1 MDKLSKVKVG
11 ENYPRAERNTWNM
24 FKYHKVKH
32 WNRNNSAA
40 DCSIAFKFGTE
51 FHYVTGDT
59 LQMFKVEGQ
68 RSRSQRKLTYQQ
80 QKRYNM
86 AMDMFS
92 DFKVGMAS

>member
-51 FHYVTGDT
+51 FHHVTDDT
-59 LQMFKVEGQ
+59 LQVFKVKGQ
-68 RSRSQRKLTYQQ
+68 GHGVKYVSAAKH
-80 QKRYNM
+80 YNM
-86 AMDMFS
+86 AMDRFS
-92 DFKVGMAS
+92 AVKLGMAS